1 MKHGGALMIELIDIT
16 KKFKQ
21 KAAVKNLNMFIAKG
35 EIVGLLGPNGAGKST
50 AISVLSSLIEPTSG
64 DVKFQNKSI
73 VKHPAPLRNIIG
85 IVPQE
90 IALYEDLSAEENMRF
105 FGRIYRLKGE
115 ALEKKITE
123 VLEKIGLRERRK
135 DIVKTFSGGMKRRLN
150 IGVSMLHDPE
160 ILIMDEPTVG
170 IDPQSRNYI
179 LQTVKR
185 LNEEQQMTVLYTS
198 HYMEEVEYLCDRVY
212 IMDKGDLIASGTKD
226 EIKQILASE
235 NTISLKADY
244 WTNEFLEKIKEI
256 PEIHQMDVDEKEI
269 VLVVSKEVNFF
280 SILAHLAE
288 ETNVELR
295 GVHVKQ
301 VTLEDVFLHLTG
313 RALRD

>member
-1 MKHGGALMIELIDIT
+1 MIELIDIT